1 MFTGYYSFMLYFQTC
16 LHMYLFSIVSY
27 RHFFDRIYAVVDI
40 DLLVRKESNQYDLQI
55 LPKNIV
61 IDNHMA
67 V

>member
-1 MFTGYYSFMLYFQTC
+1 
-16 LHMYLFSIVSY
+16 MYLFSIVSY

-61 IDNHMA
+61 IDKHMA